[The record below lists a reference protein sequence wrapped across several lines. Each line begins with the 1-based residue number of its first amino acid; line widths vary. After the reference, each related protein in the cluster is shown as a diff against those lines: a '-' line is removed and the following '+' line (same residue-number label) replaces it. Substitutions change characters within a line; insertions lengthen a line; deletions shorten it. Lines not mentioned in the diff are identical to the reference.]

1 MPDLSSSCASYTV
14 TECPRCCSSSAAP
27 DASGPCFAEHA
38 ERSLP
43 AVSPPAPAPTIPM
56 LRPTGVGDRCLVMQL
71 EETAA
76 EEQQHQTERIPQ
88 ERKENREET
97 RNKGVEQGRTNVR
110 SDGARLSAMGLKS
123 MLLLSNHFSIQL
135 SLRVAGAELKDC
147 HGQVRQIE

>member
-1 MPDLSSSCASYTV
+1 MRVLGL
-14 TECPRCCSSSAAP
+14 
-27 DASGPCFAEHA
+27 GPAIVFK
-38 ERSLP
+38 
-43 AVSPPAPAPTIPM
+43 
-56 LRPTGVGDRCLVMQL
+56 VGDRCLVMQL